1 MKKTTIYRI
10 TLLIQI
16 ILIISS
22 CGTEKKEIQ
31 NIEVDIDDIQKVS
44 FFDIFSKATIIPL
57 ETNDSSLIR
66 NITKIIPFNNK
77 FYILDY
83 IKAEILFFDE
93 SGRYLSKIRD
103 KGDGPNQ
110 YVNISDFDID
120 RSRNILICLSPVNN
134 TMYEYDL
141 SGNFLR
147 KYKLPDIKGAYNR
160 LKYLN
165 QDILAFWTFDYN
177 NRVKFYSKNKNSIIK
192 ETFAEV
198 ENIANNFTPF
208 VFPYANY
215 LCRSANNT
223 VYEVTDK
230 TEVIEKYYWN
240 FSGTNNSKR
249 QIKKLEEIPQ
259 NEIRSFTNRILNSE
273 IINYVFSLQGATN
286 QYYYTQIWRKGKR
299 INIFHDKM
307 NGNNYV
313 FDKTIED
320 AGFYPLFWHNDYV
333 LGFHYE
339 DLGNIEETIPNKI
352 LDEQNIEIKKRI
364 GEYDNP
370 ILIKYHF

>member
-134 TMYEYDL
+134 TMY
-141 SGNFLR
+141 
-147 KYKLPDIKGAYNR
+147 
-160 LKYLN
+160 
-165 QDILAFWTFDYN
+165 
-177 NRVKFYSKNKNSIIK
+177 
-192 ETFAEV
+192 
-198 ENIANNFTPF
+198 
-208 VFPYANY
+208 
-215 LCRSANNT
+215 
-223 VYEVTDK
+223 
-230 TEVIEKYYWN
+230 VIY
-240 FSGTNNSKR
+240 
-249 QIKKLEEIPQ
+249 Q
-259 NEIRSFTNRILNSE
+259 
-273 IINYVFSLQGATN
+273 V
-286 QYYYTQIWRKGKR
+286 
-299 INIFHDKM
+299 IF
-307 NGNNYV
+307 
-313 FDKTIED
+313 
-320 AGFYPLFWHNDYV
+320 
-333 LGFHYE
+333 
-339 DLGNIEETIPNKI
+339 
-352 LDEQNIEIKKRI
+352 
-364 GEYDNP
+364 
-370 ILIKYHF
+370 